1 MKTVLGMAL
10 IVVLVAAIYAG
21 LGLAEK
27 NYMLGFGLFLA
38 VLSGLVTIALA
49 ATAKIQAVRAIFVPT
64 PAVVENKSFSFSNTT
79 AIQNYRSEEHR
90 ELASLR
96 QDLKA
101 LQDKHGSAAF
111 ELAMLKTHMRLC
123 FDNIRYHEEITL
135 PYALAGQVGAVI
147 VATMLTLVGTALCA
161 FPDSAY
167 ILAKAINELLFM
179 AWQHIVHLLAG

>member
-10 IVVLVAAIYAG
+10 IVTLVAAIYTA
-21 LGLAEK
+21 LGLAEN

-64 PAVVENKSFSFSNTT
+64 PAIVENKSFSFSNTT
-79 AIQNYRSEEHR
+79 AIQNYPSEEHR

-96 QDLKA
+96 QDLRA
-101 LQDKHGSAAF
+101 LQDKHESAAF
-111 ELAMLKTHMRLC
+111 ELATLKAHMRIC

-135 PYALAGQVGAVI
+135 PYALAGQIGTMI

-161 FPDSAY
+161 FPDCAY
-167 ILAKAINELLFM
+167 MLAKAVNALFFTG
-179 AWQHIVHLLAG
+179 WQYVGR